1 MVDDSRRC
9 HAKSR
14 QTGERCKR
22 PVTPGYK
29 VCYYHGANP
38 KNHGG
43 CPPEKAKGNLNGM
56 VHGAYV
62 KRVLTPEEQQLHD
75 DFIAKIHADFTLNES
90 SDEIAV
96 RMAAIS
102 YVQFLRAQQAGKEEA
117 ANVQA
122 RIVRESLKDL
132 KATKIAREGETT
144 TLATTPAEWATA
156 LLAEASVV
164 SKAARESSQEAKPA
178 KEEAPNAD

>member
-1 MVDDSRRC
+1 
-9 HAKSR
+9 
-14 QTGERCKR
+14 
-22 PVTPGYK
+22 
-29 VCYYHGANP
+29 
-38 KNHGG
+38 
-43 CPPEKAKGNLNGM
+43 M

-62 KRVLTPEEQQLHD
+62 KRVLTEEEQEIHD
-75 DFIAKIHADFTLNES
+75 DFIAKIRADFTLNDS

-132 KATKIAREGETT
+132 KATKITREGEGAD
-144 TLATTPAEWATA
+144 LKTTPADWATA
-156 LLAEASVV
+156 LLEKVREAGKQPGRKASKKRK
-164 SKAARESSQEAKPA
+164 KAADARKTPEKP
-178 KEEAPNAD
+178 PI